1 MILNMRNTHLIS
13 IAFLSLKCELNQ
25 CVYQIHHAGLLENQ
39 SMWNDQKSSDINE
52 LMNTSTVAV
61 EQLSKL
67 GQSLAAKERDAK
79 QLRQALDQAKK
90 EYNQQQT
97 DLSMQL
103 NQAKEEIIKL
113 NQRLHSLQTT
123 EDAKRE
129 MLWTRFTQTECDELT
144 ENGHITGVKSID
156 YRSSTKDFRM
166 NSRSGSVSSSIGS
179 VVRTQDRIISPVE
192 QLRYPFF
199 HIISPKLN
207 GTYFSSP
214 YMNPHRCYQSKEP
227 WVFCEDSHITP
238 QRRPPVV
245 DHSVTHDFL
254 SKTHQTAND
263 HFEAADYPEADQP
276 NFHEST
282 WSLDQNLGRDSVN
295 AQIMECKNSAQRQ
308 KFNHKLFDD
317 TLNHL
322 KPELER
328 SISRHLEAA
337 GKNCLKLL

>member
-1 MILNMRNTHLIS
+1 
-13 IAFLSLKCELNQ
+13 
-25 CVYQIHHAGLLENQ
+25 
-39 SMWNDQKSSDINE
+39 
-52 LMNTSTVAV
+52 
-61 EQLSKL
+61 
-67 GQSLAAKERDAK
+67 
-79 QLRQALDQAKK
+79 
-90 EYNQQQT
+90 
-97 DLSMQL
+97 
-103 NQAKEEIIKL
+103 
-113 NQRLHSLQTT
+113 
-123 EDAKRE
+123 
-129 MLWTRFTQTECDELT
+129 
-144 ENGHITGVKSID
+144 
-156 YRSSTKDFRM
+156 
-166 NSRSGSVSSSIGS
+166 
-179 VVRTQDRIISPVE
+179 
-192 QLRYPFF
+192 
-199 HIISPKLN
+199 
-207 GTYFSSP
+207 
-214 YMNPHRCYQSKEP
+214 MNPHRCYQSKEP